1 DAGHHRQVGVDDP
14 GAVAGG
20 AGALGVGAEQAG
32 LDAVGLGERL
42 ADRVQ
47 QAGVGGGVAA
57 AGPADGALVD
67 GHHVRVGGHGAVHQ
81 RALARAGDAG
91 DDDQDAEGD
100 VDVDVAQVVL
110 VGAADLQGAG
120 RLADRVL
127 DGGAVVEVAA
137 GDGATGAQSL
147 DGALEADGAA
157 RGAGAGSEVDDVVGD
172 RDGLGLVLDDQDGVA
187 LVPQPQQQVVHALDV
202 VGVQPDGGF
211 VEHV

>member
-1 DAGHHRQVGVDDP
+1 A
-14 GAVAGG
+14 GAV
-20 AGALGVGAEQAG
+20 GVGAGEAG

-42 ADRVQ
+42 ADRVLE
-47 QAGVGGGVAA
+47 AGVGGGFAA

-67 GHHVRVGGHGAVHQ
+67 GPPVRVVGHGAVHQ

-187 LVPQPQQQVVHALDV
+187 LDRKSTRLNS
-202 VGVQPDGGF
+202 
-211 VEHV
+211 